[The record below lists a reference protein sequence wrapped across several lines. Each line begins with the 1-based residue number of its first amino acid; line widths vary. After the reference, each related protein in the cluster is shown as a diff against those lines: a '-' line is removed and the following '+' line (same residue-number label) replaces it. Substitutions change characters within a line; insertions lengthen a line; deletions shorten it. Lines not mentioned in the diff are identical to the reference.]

1 MTDTMTNEKM
11 RAEFEAWHNQRA
23 MRLAALVESTRVKFI
38 AAGWEDSPPTHQRA
52 LLDVVSKVDECGWDA
67 WQAATLAERD
77 RCLKIA
83 KFTFMPS
90 AAMHYIESGK

>member
-1 MTDTMTNEKM
+1 MTDEKM
-11 RAEFEAWHNQRA
+11 RANFEAY
-23 MRLAALVESTRVKFI
+23 AAPMGFDRTRQDI
-38 AAGWEDSPPTHQRA
+38 AVPEPWAEYRDLPTGYFWAG
-52 LLDVVSKVDECGWDA
+52 